1 MASLTPPLLE
11 GTRAA
16 FFDLF
21 DTLITIEGAALPALS
36 FAGAERPSTIPLVYE
51 ELRKI
56 APTLT
61 LEKTMG
67 ELINIWR
74 EIEVQKKAGPEEV
87 SAPIRFAR
95 LVGRLGIASTDKD
108 ALAKR
113 LTEVHMR
120 ALAGAARPVE
130 GAAEILGKLRERGLP
145 LVLISNFDYTPAAR
159 WILEGTRLAEFFP
172 AQVISDAVGLRK
184 PHERL
189 FEEAARAAGV
199 PLASALHVGD
209 KAREDAW
216 GASRLG
222 IRAVWINPAGA
233 PWQEP
238 GSPPA
243 LTLRRF
249 AELALHI

>member
-1 MASLTPPLLE
+1 MAAPTPPLLE

-21 DTLITIEGAALPALS
+21 DTLITIEGSALPALS
-36 FAGAERPSTIPLVYE
+36 FAGTERPSTIPLVYE
-51 ELRKI
+51 ELQKI
-56 APTLT
+56 SPTLT

-67 ELINIWR
+67 ELLNIWR
-74 EIEVQKKAGPEEV
+74 EIEVQKKAGPGEV
-87 SAPIRFAR
+87 SAPVRFAR
-95 LVGRLGIASTDKD
+95 LAERLQILSEDRE
-108 ALAKR
+108 ALARR

-130 GAAEILGKLRERGLP
+130 GAARILAKLQARGLP
-145 LVLISNFDYTPAAR
+145 LVLISNFDYAPAAD
-159 WILEGTRLAEFFP
+159 WILDGTGLAQFFRSR
-172 AQVISDAVGLRK
+172 VISDAVGLRK
-184 PHERL
+184 PHEKL

-199 PLASALHVGD
+199 SLASALHVGD

-222 IRAVWINPAGA
+222 IRAVWINPSGA

-249 AELALHI
+249 AELADHI